1 MDIPNTTT
9 SLPQTIYPSTSALH
23 SIRISNHTEP
33 SIYTRIVF
41 DYHRFHQRPIITKKD
56 QILSMAFPII
66 DIPFAKKIIPPT
78 LVPSKRINPSSDST
92 SRIKKNNKIIIAID
106 PGHGGGQIQVVL
118 EKTITM
124 KSFIHWILLI
134 DLNNY

>member
-92 SRIKKNNKIIIAID
+92 SRIKKNKIIIAID
-106 PGHGGGQIQVVL
+106 PGHGGGRSRWSWKNNHH
-118 EKTITM
+118 EK
-124 KSFIHWILLI
+124 FIHWILLI